1 MYENPLSASNMQKS
15 ELSKMSSLISMIKP
29 NELSETEAIS
39 LANGYYAAGI
49 STLNNVFMYVWQP
62 KSGSAYIYRW
72 NANNNQWEL
81 SQTITNLV
89 KGAEE
94 PQSVVKLN
102 YITWKD
108 TGASSSV
115 TAVGSD
121 PTGSLTVNLV
131 VSDTIYLSRYLPTSY
146 DYTAYATGGVQ
157 PYSFVFTP
165 QPELVNGSI
174 ATYDAVTLAN
184 LGVNTIDITV
194 TVTDKNGTQAKATIT
209 VNLIKELTVRI
220 TGPSS
225 LRTGDTGTYSASV
238 SGGSGS
244 YSYQFYVDGS
254 PISTSNPA
262 SYTFNT
268 TGSYSVSVTVT
279 DLKTGAQGKDSMSVS
294 VSQQMYTISPQP
306 LAPVFIP
313 TPTPTPKP
321 TPTQTSNN
329 TSTQTSKSNTNPGAY
344 IKQGNTVI
352 RAGDLIG
359 VYNGTV
365 VGNNSNGKFAVVQR
379 SPTSNELDKAA
390 QNNGTLSFNPKST
403 LDGGYIG
410 NVGTY
415 TIEPRNTNN
424 STSPSKPKYVPA
436 V

>member
-1 MYENPLSASNMQKS
+1 M
-15 ELSKMSSLISMIKP
+15 
-29 NELSETEAIS
+29 
-39 LANGYYAAGI
+39 
-49 STLNNVFMYVWQP
+49 
-62 KSGSAYIYRW
+62 
-72 NANNNQWEL
+72 
-81 SQTITNLV
+81 
-89 KGAEE
+89 
-94 PQSVVKLN
+94 N

-131 VSDTIYLSRYLPTSY
+131 VPDTIYLSRYLPTSY

-225 LRTGDTGTYSASV
+225 LRTGDTGYYYASV
-238 SGGSGS
+238 SNGSGS
-244 YSYQFYVDGS
+244 YSYQFYVQSLSGIKNAFQPVAPIYTPQVTPDPPLVSDGPAYAVPS
-254 PISTSNPA
+254 GAVVFSTSNPA

-294 VSQQMYTISPQP
+294 VSQQIFIIPPQP
-306 LAPVFIP
+306 PTPVFIP
-313 TPTPTPKP
+313 TPNP
-321 TPTQTSNN
+321 TPTSNP
-329 TSTQTSKSNTNPGAY
+329 TSTSTSTSISNTNPGAY
-344 IKQGNTVI
+344 INYGNKVV
-352 RAGDLIG
+352 RVGKLIG

-365 VGNNSNGKFAVVQR
+365 VGNNSNGEFAIVQR
-379 SPTSNELDKAA
+379 SPTSNELDESA
-390 QNNGTLSFNPKST
+390 QNNGTLSFNPQST
-403 LDGGYIG
+403 PDGGYIG

-415 TIEPRNTNN
+415 TITSKGTNN
-424 STSPSKPKYVPA
+424 STSPSDSTGIVKQASYQ
-436 V
+436 